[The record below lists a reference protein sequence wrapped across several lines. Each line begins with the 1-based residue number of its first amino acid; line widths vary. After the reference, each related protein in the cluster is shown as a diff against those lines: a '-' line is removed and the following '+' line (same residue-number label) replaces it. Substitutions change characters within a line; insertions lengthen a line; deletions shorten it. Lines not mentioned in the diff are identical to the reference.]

1 MSWNPLDF
9 NEFLKIV
16 LMKMSVILM
25 SVKLAAPGLLKKYV
39 LFQNVMTSTV
49 NATIQFCF
57 TC

>member
-25 SVKLAAPGLLKKYV
+25 SVKLATPGLLKKYV
-39 LFQNVMTSTV
+39 FFKTS
-49 NATIQFCF
+49 
-57 TC
+57 